1 MRRSTRTNEAVDM
14 IILVKETEGESSIL
28 LNVRL
33 QHTLSH

>member
-1 MRRSTRTNEAVDM
+1 MQTNEAVE
-14 IILVKETEGESSIL
+14 IIMLVKETEEVSSIS